1 MRRILPWNLNSNDQ
15 LDTDGD
21 GIGDVCDT
29 NSDDFDNDGVID
41 TADNCPTVYNPTQDD
56 HDSDDGD
63 TTKTYYGGD
72 ACDLDDD
79 NDGILD
85 SADSVSTWP
94 ARITP
99 TRTVMVWAI
108 RVMTTMMV
116 MVSTTWLTTVRRVR
130 RILPGI

>member
-1 MRRILPWNLNSNDQ
+1 M
-15 LDTDGD
+15 
-21 GIGDVCDT
+21 CDT

-85 SADSVSTWP
+85 SADYCPFLASADNADQDSDGLGNPCDDDDDGDGVND
-94 ARITP
+94 
-99 TRTVMVWAI
+99 
-108 RVMTTMMV
+108 
-116 MVSTTWLTTVRRVR
+116 L
-130 RILPGI
+130 